1 MVYDCIV
8 VGAGPAGGAAA
19 YHLAQRGR
27 QVLVLEKE
35 SLPRYKPCG
44 GGVSPQVQAW
54 FDFDFSPAISL
65 KLTQMVCTWQGG
77 DAQVLELPP
86 EQAVWMVRRDVFDYF
101 LIQQAQQQGAQV
113 QSQTAV
119 TGITWAGDRWQVHT
133 ASGDFSALYLIGC
146 DGAKGS
152 MAKWLGLARRRARW
166 GGALEVE
173 VLVGSHPQRAAH
185 FDFGSVQNGY
195 AWNFPKADGYSI
207 GVGAFVGGKPQD
219 FRGICT
225 QYARHF
231 GVDLQSVKHHG
242 HPLLCWQGY
251 HALHSQNAL
260 LAGEAAAIV
269 DPFTGEGIRP
279 SLFTGMLAAQAIDR
293 ALGGDTT
300 ALANYSR
307 QVHQEWGIDMAWARR
322 LGSLFY
328 RLPEFA
334 YQVAV
339 KRPSA
344 RQRMWQ
350 ILCGHSRYRDAA
362 ANGLKLLTTVLVTS
376 PFRR

>member
-1 MVYDCIV
+1 MEYDCIV

-19 YHLAQRGR
+19 YHLAKRGR
-27 QVLVLEKE
+27 RVLVLEKE

-101 LIQQAQQQGAQV
+101 LIQQAQKQGAQV
-113 QSQTAV
+113 EAQTPV
-119 TGITWAGDRWQVHT
+119 TGLTWGGDRWCVHT
-133 ASGDFSALYLIGC
+133 PKGDFTARYLIGC

-152 MAKWLGLARRRARW
+152 TAKWLGLARKRPRW

-173 VLVGSHPQRAAH
+173 ARLGSHDLRAAH
-185 FDFGSVQNGY
+185 FDFGSVRNGY
-195 AWNFPKADGYSI
+195 AWNFPKVDGYSI
-207 GVGAFVGGKPQD
+207 GVGAFIGNEPQD

-225 QYARHF
+225 EYARHF
-231 GVDLQSVKHHG
+231 NVDLQSLKRYG

-251 HALHSQNAL
+251 HPLHTQSAL
-260 LAGEAAAIV
+260 LAGEAAAVV

-279 SLFTGMLAAQAIDR
+279 SLLTGMLAAQAVDR
-293 ALGGDTT
+293 ALRDDEN
-300 ALANYSR
+300 ALAQYSR

-328 RLPEFA
+328 RFPRLA
-334 YQVAV
+334 YQVAI

-344 RQRMWQ
+344 RQRMGE
-350 ILCGHSRYRDAA
+350 ILCGQRRYRDVA
-362 ANGLKLLTTVLVTS
+362 ANGLKLLATGLRAPTA
-376 PFRR
+376 FR